1 MRRLLAAV
9 LVCEAIVIG
18 LAIPVAISVSGT
30 DAAPAGIVG
39 GTLALAC
46 VLLAGLLRFPWAVI
60 AGGVLQVVMIAT
72 GFVVPTMFILGV
84 VFGALWG
91 TTIWLGRK
99 VEGTEAR

>member
-18 LAIPVAISVSGT
+18 LAIPVAISVAHADAGT
-30 DAAPAGIVG
+30 AGIVG
-39 GTLALAC
+39 GALALAC
-46 VLLAGLLRFPWAVI
+46 ILLAGLLRFSWAVF

-84 VFGALWG
+84 VFGALWV